1 MYKGGL
7 VVEDGEVAPRI
18 MGDYICISRESVVWL
33 PVAVVIDSGTI
44 IRRMRNSGRTQQC
57 SRNDVG
63 LWP

>member
-1 MYKGGL
+1 MYKRGL
-7 VVEDGEVAPRI
+7 VGEDGEVAPRI

-44 IRRMRNSGRTQQC
+44 IRRMRNSERTQQC